1 MKKLLPIGISDY
13 KKLREGGYIYVDKT
27 EYIYML
33 IKEGSGYYFL
43 SRPRRFGKSLLL
55 STIDY
60 LFKGEK
66 KLYKGLYIYSYNIGN
81 KSLVIEDKWNW
92 EEKYPVLRIDFAKTK
107 VRDEKEL
114 EKELRATIIETG
126 KRYRYKYNK
135 EYTINRNFELLIERI
150 YEGSKK
156 QVVILIDEYDKPI
169 LDNIQK
175 REEVER
181 IREVL
186 KGFYTTLKGLDRYI
200 YSYNIGITY
209 LVIRFVLVTGVSKF
223 AKVSLFSGL
232 NQLKDISLDL
242 RYGNIC
248 GYTQEEL
255 EIYFKEYLEGVNLEE
270 VKEWYNGYN
279 FLGERLYNPFDI
291 LLYLDSKRFDNY
303 WYKIGTPS
311 FLIKLIK
318 EREYDVSELEN
329 KIVKKNVLEKFDL
342 EEVRIE
348 ALMYQTGYLT
358 IKEAYKKEYGEEYR
372 LGFPNKEV
380 RISFNEDVLP
390 LVLKDEIRENIADK
404 IIEILKKEEIEKLRE
419 QIEIL
424 ISNISYVH
432 YKGES
437 SYIIAIFSLLYS
449 TGLNVITEDNTHK
462 GRIDLTIIVN
472 KSIVYIM
479 EVKVIEEEKEKGK
492 AIRQIEEKEYYKKY
506 MNYQKIY
513 IVGIE
518 IDRVKK
524 RIVNYEYKSV
534 K

>member
-1 MKKLLPIGISDY
+1 MKKLLPIGISDF
-13 KKLREGGYIYVDKT
+13 KKLREGEYIYVDKT
-27 EYIYML
+27 EYIYRL

-43 SRPRRFGKSLLL
+43 SRPRRFGKSLLI
-55 STIDY
+55 STIEY

-66 KLYKGLYIYSYNIGN
+66 ELYKGLYIYSYNIGN
-81 KSLVIEDKWNW
+81 KSLVIEDKWEW
-92 EEKYPVLRIDFAKTK
+92 EETYPVIRIDFAKTQ
-107 VRDEKEL
+107 VRNEKEL

-126 KRYRYKYNK
+126 KRYRYKYK
-135 EYTINRNFELLIERI
+135 EEYTINRNFELLIERI
-150 YEGSKK
+150 YEKSKK

-169 LDNIQK
+169 LDNIEK

-200 YSYNIGITY
+200 
-209 LVIRFVLVTGVSKF
+209 RFVFITGVSKF

-232 NQLKDISLDL
+232 NHLEDISLNKE
-242 RYGNIC
+242 YGNIC

-255 EIYFKEYLEGVNLEE
+255 EIYFKEYLEGVDKEKI
-270 VKEWYNGYN
+270 KEWYNGYS

-291 LLYLDSKRFDNY
+291 LLYLRNREFDSY
-303 WYKIGTPS
+303 WYKTGTPS

-318 EREYDVSELEN
+318 EKEYDITELDN

-342 EEVRIE
+342 EEIRIE
-348 ALMYQTGYLT
+348 ALMFQTGYLT
-358 IKEAYKKEYGEEYR
+358 IKEAYEKEYGEEYK

-380 RISFNEDVLP
+380 RISFNEDILP

-404 IIEILKKEEIEKLRE
+404 IIEILKRERLEELRE
-419 QIEIL
+419 QIEVL

-437 SYIIAIFSLLYS
+437 SYVIAFFSLLYS

-472 KSIVYIM
+472 KEIVYII
-479 EVKVIEEEKEKGK
+479 EVKVIEREEEKGK
-492 AIRQIEEKEYYKKY
+492 AIRQIQEKEYYKKY
-506 MNYQKIY
+506 MNYEKIY

-518 IDRVKK
+518 LNRNKK
-524 RIVNYEYKSV
+524 QIINYEYKRV